1 MTKNNTLNKKPQ
13 NPHLRLVT
21 VALGVS
27 LPYNLYTCKRYT
39 NSLLLETVY
48 MQPSLFKLFATFF
61 RIGLFTF
68 GGGYA
73 MIPLI
78 EHGVVEKNGWLGKSD
93 FLDLL
98 AVAQSAPGVF
108 AVNMAVF
115 VGYRTRGVRG
125 ALAASFGCVL
135 PSVAIILLIAL
146 FFRRFRHIET
156 VNNIFMGIRPVVV
169 ALIAVPVFNVA
180 QSAKI
185 GWSTV
190 WIPVLSALLIVALGV
205 SPIYVIIAAGT
216 GGFVWGK
223 IRGGKV

>member
-1 MTKNNTLNKKPQ
+1 
-13 NPHLRLVT
+13 
-21 VALGVS
+21 
-27 LPYNLYTCKRYT
+27 
-39 NSLLLETVY
+39 
-48 MQPSLFKLFATFF
+48 
-61 RIGLFTF
+61 
-68 GGGYA
+68 

-78 EHGVVEKNGWLGKSD
+78 ENDVVERNGWLKKD
-93 FLDLL
+93 EFLDLL

-115 VGYRTRGVRG
+115 VGYKLRGKRG

-146 FFRRFRHIET
+146 FFRRFRHIEV

-180 QSAKI
+180 KSAKL

-190 WIPVLSALLIVALGV
+190 WIPVVAAFLIVALGV
-205 SPIYVIIAAGT
+205 SPIYVIIAAGVA
-216 GGFVWGK
+216 GYVWGR
-223 IRGGKV
+223 IGRN

>member
-1 MTKNNTLNKKPQ
+1 
-13 NPHLRLVT
+13 
-21 VALGVS
+21 
-27 LPYNLYTCKRYT
+27 
-39 NSLLLETVY
+39 
-48 MQPSLFKLFATFF
+48 
-61 RIGLFTF
+61 
-68 GGGYA
+68 

-78 EHGVVEKNGWLGKSD
+78 EHDVVEKNGWVPKNE

-115 VGYRTRGVRG
+115 VGYKLRGKRG

-135 PSVAIILLIAL
+135 PSVIIILLIAL
-146 FFRRFRHIET
+146 FFRRFRHIEV

-180 QSAKI
+180 KSAKL

-190 WIPVLSALLIVALGV
+190 WIPVVAAFLIVALGV
-205 SPIYVIIAAGT
+205 SPIYVIMAAGVA
-216 GGFVWGK
+216 GYVWGR
-223 IRGGKV
+223 IGRN

>member
-1 MTKNNTLNKKPQ
+1 MPT
-13 NPHLRLVT
+13 
-21 VALGVS
+21 
-27 LPYNLYTCKRYT
+27 
-39 NSLLLETVY
+39 SLL
-48 MQPSLFKLFATFF
+48 KLFATFF

-78 EHGVVEKNGWLGKSD
+78 ENDVVERNGWLKKD
-93 FLDLL
+93 EFLDLL

-115 VGYRTRGVRG
+115 VGYKLCGKRG

-135 PSVAIILLIAL
+135 PSVVIILLIAL
-146 FFRRFRHIET
+146 FFRRFRHIEV
-156 VNNIFMGIRPVVV
+156 VNNIFMGLRPVVV

-180 QSAKI
+180 KSAKL

-190 WIPVLSALLIVALGV
+190 WIPVVAAFLIVALGV
-205 SPIYVIIAAGT
+205 SPIYVIIATGVAGY
-216 GGFVWGK
+216 VWGR
-223 IRGGKV
+223 IGRN